1 MKAQKVKYEPF
12 SNCGK
17 DMDEALEAKHI
28 AEPNGPELAGADVM
42 CEVCPSRRVLA
53 LIADKW
59 TMLILPA
66 LQDGPRRNSELMR
79 AVGGV
84 SQKMLTQT
92 LRDLERNGLIER
104 HDYGEIPPRVDYRL
118 TGLGRS
124 LTEPIW
130 ALGRWAERHFNEVEA
145 ARVAFD
151 AAHP

>member
-1 MKAQKVKYEPF
+1 
-12 SNCGK
+12 
-17 DMDEALEAKHI
+17 
-28 AEPNGPELAGADVM
+28 M

-66 LQDGPRRNSELMR
+66 LQDGPRRNAELMR

-92 LRDLERNGLIER
+92 LRELERNGLIER
-104 HDYGEIPPRVDYRL
+104 RDYGEIPPRVDYRL
-118 TGLGRS
+118 TALGRS

-130 ALGRWAERHFNEVEA
+130 ALDRWAERHFSEVEA

-151 AAHP
+151 AAHS

>member
-1 MKAQKVKYEPF
+1 MVYGMEENREP
-12 SNCGK
+12 
-17 DMDEALEAKHI
+17 I
-28 AEPNGPELAGADVM
+28 AGAVGREIPDADVM
-42 CEVCPSRRVLA
+42 CEICPSRRVLA

-92 LRDLERNGLIER
+92 LRELERNGLIER
-104 HDYGEIPPRVDYRL
+104 RDYGEVPPRVDYRL
-118 TGLGRS
+118 TALGRS

-130 ALGRWAERHFNEVEA
+130 ALDRWAEQHFGQVEA

-151 AAHP
+151 AAQP

>member
-1 MKAQKVKYEPF
+1 MEKAQEVREI
-12 SNCGK
+12 
-17 DMDEALEAKHI
+17 E
-28 AEPNGPELAGADVM
+28 ELAGMLAPSADVM
-42 CEVCPSRRVLA
+42 CEICPSRRVLA

-66 LQDGPRRNSELMR
+66 LQDGPRRNAELMR

-92 LRDLERNGLIER
+92 LRELERNGLIER
-104 HDYGEIPPRVDYRL
+104 HDYGEVPPRVDYRL

-130 ALGRWAERHFNEVEA
+130 ALDRWAERHFNEVEA

-151 AAHP
+151 AAHT